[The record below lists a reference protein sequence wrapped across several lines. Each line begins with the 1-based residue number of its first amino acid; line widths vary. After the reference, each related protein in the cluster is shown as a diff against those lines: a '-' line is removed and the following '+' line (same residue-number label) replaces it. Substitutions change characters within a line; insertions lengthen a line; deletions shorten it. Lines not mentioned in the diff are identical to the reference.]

1 MAEIKELIK
10 QISANHKNKRS
21 NLLPILQDIVKE
33 KSFLSSEAMIEV
45 ATNLDISA
53 AEVYGTASFYSF
65 IETEPRGKY
74 IIRICRTII
83 CDMAGKDKIIKTI
96 ENILNIKLG
105 ETSLDKKFS
114 LLETNCLGWCNKG
127 PAMLINDEIYTELTP
142 EKIREILHKY
152 IHNGG

>member
-21 NLLPILQDIVKE
+21 NLLPILQEIVKE

-83 CDMAGKDKIIKTI
+83 CDMAGKDTIIKTI

-114 LLETNCLGWCNKG
+114 LLER
-127 PAMLINDEIYTELTP
+127 I
-142 EKIREILHKY
+142 
-152 IHNGG
+152 